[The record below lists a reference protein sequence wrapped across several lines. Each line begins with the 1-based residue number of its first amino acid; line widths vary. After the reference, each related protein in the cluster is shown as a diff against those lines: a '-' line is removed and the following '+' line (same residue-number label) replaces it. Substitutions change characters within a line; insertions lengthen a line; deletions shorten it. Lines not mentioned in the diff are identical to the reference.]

1 MQFFVNYIV
10 GNIRQWKY
18 KKGVPFLPK
27 MVKKKKNGKGLDLG
41 AEPITIKFFSLLS
54 ELYYNIAFVRIHDRT
69 VRLIPDKFS
78 IGSMFG

>member
-27 MVKKKKNGKGLDLG
+27 MVKKK
-41 AEPITIKFFSLLS
+41 
-54 ELYYNIAFVRIHDRT
+54 RT
-69 VRLIPDKFS
+69 VRGGPRGGAHHYKVLFAT
-78 IGSMFG
+78 FGTLL